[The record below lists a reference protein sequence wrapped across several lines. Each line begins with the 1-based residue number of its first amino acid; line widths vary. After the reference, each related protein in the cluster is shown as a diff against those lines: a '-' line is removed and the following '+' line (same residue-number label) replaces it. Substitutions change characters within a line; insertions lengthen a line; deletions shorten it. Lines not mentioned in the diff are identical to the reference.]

1 MKPTILTTLLLA
13 AGLACAS
20 AAHAGTTLIRDVR
33 VFDGEAAREHRS
45 VLVRD
50 GAIVDA
56 DYAGAVPA
64 GARVV
69 SGAGRTLMPGLIDAH
84 VHAFQHLDLPLVFG
98 VTTQVDMFTGV
109 SLMQAVTRDM
119 AAGRNGGRADLFSAG
134 TLITAPG
141 GHGTEFTLPIPTL
154 EKGADVQA
162 FVDAR
167 IAEGSHFI
175 KVVMEEG
182 FGDHHFNSLDLAT
195 VRAVIDAA
203 HKRGKMAVVHI
214 STLQNAR
221 AALEAGADGL
231 AHLFPG
237 TAIAQED
244 VDGLVRLAKSHGA
257 FVIPTFSVLESVAG
271 IKPRDLLDD
280 PGVTGLLDKDERTA
294 LEVGYGQ
301 TPAPARLTAP
311 KAVTAALR
319 KAGVP
324 LLAGTDA
331 GNAGTQYGASLH
343 HELASLV
350 DAGLTPAEAL
360 AAATSVPAAVFK
372 LGKRGRIAAGYKADL
387 VLVEGNPLQD
397 IGATRRIVEVWK
409 DGDSVEALREQQ
421 RRQVA
426 QEAAPRKTAAS
437 ALPPEG
443 RISLLQDGKLASP
456 FGAGWMPSDDR
467 VAGGASSV
475 TLSTRASEGK
485 AVVTVEASV
494 KAGFF
499 YPWAGLAF
507 LPGAPAAGAIGEA
520 DLGAARMIRFRV
532 RGDGKTYQLTMASHG
547 MRIPRTVEFTA
558 GPQWQEVTVPFS
570 AFAGVDPGAVTM
582 IGFNAGPRPGDY
594 RFEIAD
600 VRLVDR

>member
-13 AGLACAS
+13 AGLACT
-20 AAHAGTTLIRDVR
+20 AAAEAGTTLIQDVR
-33 VFDGEAAREHRS
+33 VFDGTAASEHRS
-45 VLVRD
+45 VLIRD

-56 DYAGAVPA
+56 DYRGQAPA

-69 SGAGRTLMPGLIDAH
+69 PGAGRTLLPGLIDAH

-109 SLMQAVTRDM
+109 SVMQALSKAM
-119 AAGRNGGRADLFSAG
+119 AAGQNGKRADLFSAG
-134 TLITAPG
+134 TLVTAPG

-182 FGDHHFNSLDLAT
+182 FGEHHFNSLDLAT
-195 VRAVIDAA
+195 VKAVIAAA

-231 AHLFPG
+231 AHLFLG
-237 TAIAQED
+237 TDIAPADAAALAQ
-244 VDGLVRLAKSHGA
+244 LAKAHGA

-280 PGVTGLLDKDERTA
+280 PGITGLLDKEERSA

-301 TPAPARLTAP
+301 VPMPARLVATR
-311 KAVTAALR
+311 AVTMALR
-319 KAGVP
+319 RAGVV

-350 DAGLTPAEAL
+350 DAGLSPREAL
-360 AAATSVPAAVFK
+360 AAATSAPADVFK

-387 VLVEGNPLQD
+387 VLVQGNPLQD

-409 DGDSVEALREQQ
+409 DGESVEALREQQ
-421 RRQVA
+421 RLQVA
-426 QEAAPRKTAAS
+426 QEAAPRKAQPP
-437 ALPPEG
+437 ALPPDG
-443 RISLLQDGKLASP
+443 RISLLKDGKLASP
-456 FGAGWMPSDDR
+456 FGAGWVTSDDS
-467 VAGGASSV
+467 VAGGASRV
-475 TLSTRASEGK
+475 RLATQASEGK
-485 AVVTVEASV
+485 AVLTVEATV
-494 KAGFF
+494 KPGFV
-499 YPWAGLAF
+499 YPWAGVAF
-507 LPGAPAAGAIGEA
+507 LPGAPAAGAMGEA

-532 RGDGKTYQLTMASHG
+532 RGDGKTYQLTMASSG
-547 MRIPRTVEFTA
+547 MRIPRTVGFNA
-558 GPQWQEVTVPFS
+558 GTQWQELAMPFS
-570 AFAGVDPGAVTM
+570 AFAGVDPAAVTM
-582 IGFNAGPRPGDY
+582 IGFNAGPQPGDY

-600 VRLVDR
+600 VRLTNQ

>member
-13 AGLACAS
+13 AGLACT
-20 AAHAGTTLIRDVR
+20 AAAEAGTTLIQDVR
-33 VFDGEAAREHRS
+33 VFDGTAASEHRS

-56 DYAGAVPA
+56 DYRGQAPA

-69 SGAGRTLMPGLIDAH
+69 PGAGRTLLPGLIDAH

-109 SLMQAVTRDM
+109 SVMQALSKAM
-119 AAGRNGGRADLFSAG
+119 AAGQNGKRADLFSAG
-134 TLITAPG
+134 TLVTAPG

-182 FGDHHFNSLDLAT
+182 FGEHHFNSLDLAT
-195 VRAVIDAA
+195 VKAVIAAA

-231 AHLFPG
+231 AHLFLG
-237 TAIAQED
+237 TDIAPADAAALAQ
-244 VDGLVRLAKSHGA
+244 LAKAHGA

-280 PGVTGLLDKDERTA
+280 PGITGLLDKEERSA

-301 TPAPARLTAP
+301 VPMPARLVATR
-311 KAVTAALR
+311 AVTMALR
-319 KAGVP
+319 RAGVV

-350 DAGLTPAEAL
+350 DAGLSPREAL
-360 AAATSVPAAVFK
+360 AAATSAPADVFK

-387 VLVEGNPLQD
+387 VLVQGNPLQD

-409 DGDSVEALREQQ
+409 DGESVEALREQQ
-421 RRQVA
+421 RLQVA
-426 QEAAPRKTAAS
+426 QEAAPRKAQPP
-437 ALPPEG
+437 ALPPDG
-443 RISLLQDGKLASP
+443 RISLLKDGKLASP
-456 FGAGWMPSDDR
+456 FGAGWVTSDDS
-467 VAGGASSV
+467 VAGGASRV
-475 TLSTRASEGK
+475 RLATQASEGK
-485 AVVTVEASV
+485 AVLTVEATV
-494 KAGFF
+494 KPGFV
-499 YPWAGLAF
+499 YPWAGVAF
-507 LPGAPAAGAIGEA
+507 LPGTPAAGAMGEA

-532 RGDGKTYQLTMASHG
+532 RGDGKTYQLTMASSG
-547 MRIPRTVEFTA
+547 MRIPRTVGFNA
-558 GPQWQEVTVPFS
+558 GTQWQELAMPFS
-570 AFAGVDPGAVTM
+570 AFAGVDPAAVTM
-582 IGFNAGPRPGDY
+582 IGFNAGPQPGDY

-600 VRLVDR
+600 VRLTNQ